1 MLTINFKEQ
10 LKILKLNFNSISV
23 DLLFE
28 KYYSTGFIYKAKEEL
43 LEPYRT
49 TILKNWKKLLNSK
62 DQLLW
67 IFTTDKH
74 AGHFASVCAW
84 RNTNYGVIAQHLVS
98 EGNPFMSLR
107 LMLAAQI
114 KANQCV
120 SPTPVHASQN
130 WYRQDNRYAHRI
142 FSSMVKKLGPVKSS
156 MKLFY
161 LLRLPIKPVKASEN
175 IEFTHANV
183 TGIDASLIDFIDQQ
197 YGRVF
202 TQAEELDREDICQ
215 TVLSKKYKVC
225 GLLNTRKVIKIID
238 QKTNAIKGCL
248 VANRASIGINF
259 SFIENRAYYIVNK
272 NLSEED
278 KRKVISIMNEEA
290 QKIYK
295 GIEIKYIPIVTEEHT
310 AKVLQTQGA
319 EYIRQY
325 LQSIWLRTG
334 FDQWYDHINSF
345 LQKIEGREVKVQTS
359 KIYRNSAEY
368 DLVEPTEN

>member
-1 MLTINFKEQ
+1 MLTINFNEK

-28 KYYSTGFIYKAKEEL
+28 KYYSTGFIYEAKKEL
-43 LEPYRT
+43 LEPYKA

-62 DQLLW
+62 GQLLW
-67 IFTTDKH
+67 IFTTHKH

-84 RNTNYGVIAQHLVS
+84 RNTNFGVLAQHLVS

-114 KANQCV
+114 KATQCE
-120 SPTPVHASQN
+120 SPSPVQASQN

-142 FSSMVKKLGPVKSS
+142 FSSMVKKLGPLKSS

-161 LLRLPIKPVKASEN
+161 LLKLPIKPVKALGN
-175 IEFTHANV
+175 TEFTHANV
-183 TGIDASLIDFIDQQ
+183 TGIDASLIDFVDKQF
-197 YGRVF
+197 GRVF

-215 TVLSKKYKVC
+215 TALSEKYKVC

-238 QKTNAIKGCL
+238 QKTNEINGCL
-248 VANRASIGINF
+248 IANRASIGINF
-259 SFIENRAYYIVNK
+259 SFIENRAYYIVDK

-278 KRKVISIMNEEA
+278 KVIVISIMNEEA
-290 QKIYK
+290 QKFYK
-295 GIEIKYIPIVTEEHT
+295 SIEIKYIPIMTEEHT
-310 AKVLQTQGA
+310 AKVLQSQGA

-345 LQKIEGREVKVQTS
+345 LQKIEGREVKVKTS
-359 KIYRNSAEY
+359 KIYKSSAEY
-368 DLVEPTEN
+368 DLAEPTEN

>member
-1 MLTINFKEQ
+1 MLTINFNEQ

-43 LEPYRT
+43 LEPYKP
-49 TILKNWKKLLNSK
+49 TILKNWQKLLNSK

-67 IFTTDKH
+67 IFTTNKH
-74 AGHFASVCAW
+74 AAHFASVCAW
-84 RNTNYGVIAQHLVS
+84 RNTNFGVLAQHLVS

-114 KANQCV
+114 KAAQCE

-142 FSSMVKKLGPVKSS
+142 FSSMVKKLGPLKSS

-161 LLRLPIKPVKASEN
+161 LLKLPIKPVEASEN
-175 IEFTHANV
+175 TEFIHANV
-183 TGIDASLIDFIDQQ
+183 TGIDASLIDFVDQQ
-197 YGRVF
+197 FGRVF

-215 TVLSKKYKVC
+215 TALSKKYKDC
-225 GLLNTRKVIKIID
+225 GLLNTRKVIKFID
-238 QKTNAIKGCL
+238 QKTNEIKACL
-248 VANRASIGINF
+248 IANRASIGINF
-259 SFIENRAYYIVNK
+259 SFIENRAYYIVDK

-278 KRKVISIMNEEA
+278 KRKVVSIMNEEA
-290 QKIYK
+290 QKVYK
-295 GIEIKYIPIVTEEHT
+295 SIAIKYVPITTEAHT
-310 AKVLQTQGA
+310 AKVLQSQGA

-325 LQSIWLRTG
+325 VQSIWLRTG

-345 LQKIEGREVKVQTS
+345 LQKIEGREVKIQTS
-359 KIYRNSAEY
+359 KTYKNSAEY